1 MPSRKRIPEET
12 KATIRALKATKD
24 LTLEEIAQRC
34 KVSRTSV
41 HRLTS
46 AEGRL
51 PEHRRHFCGRRKKI
65 SPEQEALI
73 LGSIEELRDQEGS
86 FSSRRLMERTGIRH
100 VSDRTVR
107 RLLNGN
113 GYFFLQARKKG
124 LMSQSDKDMRVTFAR
139 KMQADYPLNVWK
151 DSIAFYLDGV
161 SFVYK
166 TNPMDQARAPK
177 GRVWRKKS
185 EGLTQGCL
193 AKGRKVG
200 TRGKVAKFMVAI
212 SHGKGVLVCDRYEK
226 MDANYFSSF
235 IDQNFNTMFVQSG
248 KGSSRL
254 WLQDGDPCQNSKAA
268 REAMGHCH
276 SELLKIPPRSPDLNP
291 IENIFNLASRKLEK
305 DALQQG
311 ITRESYDEFC
321 DRVERTIC
329 SISQGVIDKTIQSM
343 NGRIADI
350 IRNNGERLKY

>member
-1 MPSRKRIPEET
+1 MPSTKRIPEET

-24 LTLEEIAQRC
+24 LTLEEIAQRG
-34 KVSRTSV
+34 KVSRTSA

-46 AEGRL
+46 AQERV
-51 PEHRRHFCGRRKKI
+51 PENRRHFCGRRQKI

-73 LGSIEELRDQEGS
+73 LGSIEELRDREGS
-86 FSSRRLMERTGIRH
+86 FSSRRLMERTGIGH

-107 RLLNGN
+107 RLL
-113 GYFFLQARKKG
+113 RKKG
-124 LMSQSDKDMRVTFAR
+124 LMSQSDKDTRVTFAR
-139 KMQADYPLNVWK
+139 RMQADYPLNVWK

-161 SFVYK
+161 LFVYK

-177 GRVWRKKS
+177 GRVWRQKF

-200 TRGKVAKFMVAI
+200 TGGKAAKFMAAI

-248 KGSSRL
+248 
-254 WLQDGDPCQNSKAA
+254 
-268 REAMGHCH
+268 
-276 SELLKIPPRSPDLNP
+276 
-291 IENIFNLASRKLEK
+291 
-305 DALQQG
+305 
-311 ITRESYDEFC
+311 
-321 DRVERTIC
+321 
-329 SISQGVIDKTIQSM
+329 
-343 NGRIADI
+343 
-350 IRNNGERLKY
+350 

>member
-1 MPSRKRIPEET
+1 MPEN
-12 KATIRALKATKD
+12 
-24 LTLEEIAQRC
+24 
-34 KVSRTSV
+34 
-41 HRLTS
+41 
-46 AEGRL
+46 
-51 PEHRRHFCGRRKKI
+51 RRHFCGRRKNI

-86 FSSRRLMERTGIRH
+86 FSSWRLMEWTGIHH

-107 RLLNGN
+107 CLLNRN

-124 LMSQSDKDMRVTFAR
+124 LVSQSDKDMRVTFAR
-139 KMQADYPLNVWK
+139 RMQADYPLNVWK

-200 TRGKVAKFMVAI
+200 TGGKVAKFMVAI
-212 SHGKGVLVCDRYEK
+212 SHGKGVLVCDRY
-226 MDANYFSSF
+226 YFSSF
-235 IDQNFNTMFVQSG
+235 IDQNFNTMFMQSG

-254 WLQDGDPCQNSKAA
+254 WLQDGDPSQNSKAA
-268 REAMGHCH
+268 REA
-276 SELLKIPPRSPDLNP
+276 
-291 IENIFNLASRKLEK
+291 
-305 DALQQG
+305 
-311 ITRESYDEFC
+311 TW
-321 DRVERTIC
+321 VV
-329 SISQGVIDKTIQSM
+329 VIW
-343 NGRIADI
+343 N
-350 IRNNGERLKY
+350 Y

>member
-12 KATIRALKATKD
+12 KATIRALNATKD
-24 LTLEEIAQRC
+24 LTLEEIAQRG
-34 KVSRTSV
+34 KVSRTSA

-46 AEGRL
+46 AQERV
-51 PEHRRHFCGRRKKI
+51 PENRRHFCGRRKKI

-73 LGSIEELRDQEGS
+73 LGSIEELRDREGS
-86 FSSRRLMERTGIRH
+86 FSSRRLMERTRIGH

-107 RLLNGN
+107 RLL
-113 GYFFLQARKKG
+113 RKKG
-124 LMSQSDKDMRVTFAR
+124 LMSQSDKDTRVTFAR
-139 KMQADYPLNVWK
+139 RMQADYPLNVWK

-161 SFVYK
+161 LFVYK

-177 GRVWRKKS
+177 GRVWRQKF

-200 TRGKVAKFMVAI
+200 TGGKVAKSMAAI

-248 KGSSRL
+248 
-254 WLQDGDPCQNSKAA
+254 
-268 REAMGHCH
+268 
-276 SELLKIPPRSPDLNP
+276 
-291 IENIFNLASRKLEK
+291 
-305 DALQQG
+305 
-311 ITRESYDEFC
+311 
-321 DRVERTIC
+321 
-329 SISQGVIDKTIQSM
+329 
-343 NGRIADI
+343 
-350 IRNNGERLKY
+350 

>member
-24 LTLEEIAQRC
+24 LTLEEIAQRG
-34 KVSRTSV
+34 KVSRTSA

-46 AEGRL
+46 AQERV
-51 PEHRRHFCGRRKKI
+51 PENGRHFCGRRKKI

-73 LGSIEELRDQEGS
+73 LGSIEELRDREGS
-86 FSSRRLMERTGIRH
+86 FSSRRLMERTGIGH

-107 RLLNGN
+107 RLL
-113 GYFFLQARKKG
+113 RKKG
-124 LMSQSDKDMRVTFAR
+124 LMSQSDKDTRVTFAR
-139 KMQADYPLNVWK
+139 RMQADYPLNVWK

-161 SFVYK
+161 LFVYK

-177 GRVWRKKS
+177 GRVWRKKF

-200 TRGKVAKFMVAI
+200 TGGKVAKFMAAI

-248 KGSSRL
+248 
-254 WLQDGDPCQNSKAA
+254 
-268 REAMGHCH
+268 
-276 SELLKIPPRSPDLNP
+276 
-291 IENIFNLASRKLEK
+291 
-305 DALQQG
+305 
-311 ITRESYDEFC
+311 
-321 DRVERTIC
+321 
-329 SISQGVIDKTIQSM
+329 
-343 NGRIADI
+343 
-350 IRNNGERLKY
+350 